1 MFCPNCG
8 KQLKENAKFCPVCG
22 VKINSKEIPNRSFK
36 AGAGVGLATWT
47 GFIVLFYF
55 SMFVILLTCTPADA
69 KGFRIACIICFVP
82 VLLLCVLLIIK
93 NTDYI
98 IVEGN
103 QFYAKRFL
111 KKYTFSCGEL
121 ERICYYSHTNPNGGR
136 RCGVALSLQD
146 NKVLHAE
153 YGYKTVFKAD
163 SRYKNFRRFAGYLS
177 ELHDAGVIGEEVISP
192 EEKEKLL
199 LLARGKRFL

>member
-8 KQLKENAKFCPVCG
+8 KQLKENANFCSDCG
-22 VKINSKEIPNRSFK
+22 MKINSKEIPNRSFK
-36 AGAGVGLATWT
+36 VGTGVGLATWI

-93 NTDYI
+93 HTDYI
-98 IVEGN
+98 IVNGN
-103 QFYAKRFL
+103 QFYARRFF

-121 ERICYYSHTNPNGGR
+121 ERICYYSHHNPRGGR
-136 RCGVALSLQD
+136 SCGINLILQD

-153 YGYKTVFKAD
+153 YGYKKVFKAD
-163 SRYKNFRRFAGYLS
+163 CRYKNFSRFAGYLS
-177 ELHDAGVIGEEVISP
+177 ELYDVGVIGAEVISP

>member
-22 VKINSKEIPNRSFK
+22 VKIRCKETPNCSFK
-36 AGAGVGLATWT
+36 VGTGAEWSIWVGFT
-47 GFIVLFYF
+47 VLFYY
-55 SMFVILLTCTPADA
+55 SMFIVLLTCTPADA

-93 NTDYI
+93 HTDYI
-98 IVEGN
+98 IVDGN
-103 QFYAKRFL
+103 QFYARRFL

-121 ERICYYSHTNPNGGR
+121 ERICYYSHHNARGGR
-136 RCGVALSLQD
+136 RCGINLILQD

-153 YGYKTVFKAD
+153 YGYKKVFKAD
-163 SRYKNFRRFAGYLS
+163 CRYKNFSRFAGYLS
-177 ELHDAGVIGEEVISP
+177 ELYDAGVIGEKVILP

-199 LLARGKRFL
+199 LLAQGNRFL